1 MEGEAHQGTDGLLSV
16 GATGAGVEQE
26 GAKLVV
32 VHSTTDMAVAADH
45 EVDGV
50 GEELLTDG
58 TRPMAWVATDV
69 GHPDAEAF
77 EFETLVFRVAEAQIG
92 TVGIAIDNAAGLAG
106 GFEAIADGRVDNVT
120 GQPDFVARLCVV
132 EVAGRPVGV
141 GIGEEEY
148 CGAPTP
154 RPLPRAVEGG
164 FHRLEVASE
173 EVDDLGIDVVAGVAA
188 RDAVVAV
195 GVGHH
200 VKVEVMLH
208 ELLSEL
214 VGILWMDVVVGGA
227 GDDEEAAL
235 ELVGTGED

>member
-16 GATGAGVEQE
+16 GATGARVEQE

-32 VHSTTDMAVAADH
+32 VHGTTNVAMAADH

-69 GHPDAEAF
+69 GHPDAETLK
-77 EFETLVFRVAEAQIG
+77 FETLVLRVAKAQLR
-92 TVGIAIDNAAGLAG
+92 TVGVAIDDSTGLAG
-106 GFEAIADGRVDNVT
+106 GFEAITNSRIDNVT
-120 GQPDFVARLCVV
+120 GQPYLVARLCVV
-132 EVAGRPVGV
+132 EVARRPVGV
-141 GIGEEEY
+141 RIGKEEY

-173 EVDDLGIDVVAGVAA
+173 EVDDLGV
-188 RDAVVAV
+188 
-195 GVGHH
+195 
-200 VKVEVMLH
+200 
-208 ELLSEL
+208 
-214 VGILWMDVVVGGA
+214 DVVV
-227 GDDEEAAL
+227 
-235 ELVGTGED
+235 